1 MNLASTIAN
10 AVITSE
16 KPTGFRLVSDKAIRS
31 TAADDMWQKSG
42 MNLKSLNMLRD
53 ASIYGAAY
61 AQAWSTPNPA
71 YISRLSPWDTV
82 VSDDKSAAIVY
93 SYDADE
99 GTENIALY
107 RLVRDDKGNVT
118 DVYGRVARREV
129 ESRTLPTDSPDYE
142 DAVYELANDDSKKKP
157 SLPALFEWVGAAS
170 SDGLDFAR
178 DCGCLPIVQLKT
190 ATGRGQFEPHLPTLS
205 AIDQQRFQRF
215 CIQEMQAFK
224 QRWVSGDLPEYYTK
238 QDPAGEKIDYSSLF
252 ELGPAALWLMPK
264 DAKMG
269 ESSVTDI
276 TPIVSAANTDIKQ
289 LAGASGTPLSILSP
303 DVSGS
308 AEGAKLTTRMLR
320 LKVQDMNERA
330 NDAFVL
336 LLRMALVASG
346 QQSAAD
352 ERFETM
358 WQPVE
363 TPIMRRFL
371 NMSDMDIAE
380 AMQDLQDTAFAT
392 ALSQENTLV
401 EGKTSQQSAPTLQD
415 TLDSTSTIPDLNDV
429 LGDETL
435 DSTNEVT

>member
-1 MNLASTIAN
+1 
-10 AVITSE
+10 
-16 KPTGFRLVSDKAIRS
+16 
-31 TAADDMWQKSG
+31 
-42 MNLKSLNMLRD
+42 
-53 ASIYGAAY
+53 
-61 AQAWSTPNPA
+61 
-71 YISRLSPWDTV
+71 
-82 VSDDKSAAIVY
+82 
-93 SYDADE
+93 
-99 GTENIALY
+99 
-107 RLVRDDKGNVT
+107 
-118 DVYGRVARREV
+118 
-129 ESRTLPTDSPDYE
+129 
-142 DAVYELANDDSKKKP
+142 
-157 SLPALFEWVGAAS
+157 
-170 SDGLDFAR
+170 
-178 DCGCLPIVQLKT
+178 
-190 ATGRGQFEPHLPTLS
+190 
-205 AIDQQRFQRF
+205 
-215 CIQEMQAFK
+215 
-224 QRWVSGDLPEYYTK
+224 
-238 QDPAGEKIDYSSLF
+238 
-252 ELGPAALWLMPK
+252 
-264 DAKMG
+264 MG

-363 TPIMRRFL
+363 TPTDLEQAQAANYVKGLLPVKTIMRRFL
-371 NMSDMDIAE
+371 NMSEMDIAE